1 MGGGIPKSVPNMRI
15 SHNLHNRCRKWS
27 KSLDFELIATSSHM
41 DQRNNTTQGIAA
53 SLKILSSKPG
63 NESWGKESSVRMSTW
78 VGGSQSRCRICVF
91 QEMSPLSNLRTLFWS
106 KFNILPAGAEKLY
119 SRCRRCSEHVQEGG
133 GSSGTYSNSR
143 VLLIAKKHGHG
154 MLHSSVSTKRCSM
167 ENWWKLLLQSAA
179 EKDARSKEE
188 GVFGDLSSL
197 SDFSELSQSHNRCR
211 KRSKRLD
218 FEVMEHR
225 SRKLLPSNQV
235 LQS

>member
-1 MGGGIPKSVPNMRI
+1 M
-15 SHNLHNRCRKWS
+15 
-27 KSLDFELIATSSHM
+27 T
-41 DQRNNTTQGIAA
+41 NTN
-53 SLKILSSKPG
+53 ILF
-63 NESWGKESSVRMSTW
+63 NDCEESWLFLQPCIGAKA
-78 VGGSQSRCRICVF
+78 SQWCCQEQQLAFNFVTLTIC
-91 QEMSPLSNLRTLFWS
+91 T
-106 KFNILPAGAEKLY
+106 IDAEDF
-119 SRCRRCSEHVQEGG
+119 QEGG

-197 SDFSELSQSHNRCR
+197 SDFFELSQSHNRCR